1 MQPPLVLGELKHDP
15 HADSMILRDKL
26 QQALVID
33 RAHAG
38 IGQALD
44 RVRLTFEQH
53 AFDAHQ
59 IAGQEN
65 HHDLPTAILGR
76 AGSRNPAGF
85 QQVYRAALLA
95 GTDKH
100 LALAA
105 EVGRSHSLSEC
116 RLATDQQIT
125 QFRTV

>member
-1 MQPPLVLGELKHDP
+1 M
-15 HADSMILRDKL
+15 
-26 QQALVID
+26 ID
-33 RAHAG
+33 RAHPG

-44 RVRLTFEQH
+44 RLRLPLEQH

-65 HHDLPTAILGR
+65 HHDLPAAILGR
-76 AGSRNPAGF
+76 AGSRNPAGL

-100 LALAA
+100 LTLAA
-105 EVGRSHSLSEC
+105 GAGPALIAC
-116 RLATDQQIT
+116 LDDRLATDQQIT
-125 QFRTV
+125 QLRTVQRDNEYLTYRSRIFWRKRR